1 MGLQEGER
9 VMDTFKN
16 HLHLPV
22 TKIDD
27 SKRMLARLKV
37 RTKHCVQSTSL
48 AQLVSLVI
56 LPSSRACTW
65 PTPLPGLG
73 QVETMRSFLI

>member
-1 MGLQEGER
+1 MQEGER

-27 SKRMLARLKV
+27 SQSMLGKLKARQASAL
-37 RTKHCVQSTSL
+37 
-48 AQLVSLVI
+48 
-56 LPSSRACTW
+56 
-65 PTPLPGLG
+65 
-73 QVETMRSFLI
+73 